1 MTVRPAQRMVLSGE
15 KGQHG
20 LRKVPGAI
28 LVSPCSIARSG
39 VHQREREARMAS
51 LPWAFEKDD
60 SGEVQEHSSYLLSAL
75 ADAREG
81 EGEMLVMV
89 MGLEEVEVGVEVE
102 VEVSPGGLRS
112 LKAVSRDERDLAV
125 ERRRPQPPP

>member
-20 LRKVPGAI
+20 LRKVPSAI

-39 VHQREREARMAS
+39 VHQRQREARMAS

-60 SGEVQEHSSYLLSAL
+60 SGEVQEYSSYLFSAL
-75 ADAREG
+75 ADALRARG
-81 EGEMLVMV
+81 RATAMMLVMV
-89 MGLEEVEVGVEVE
+89 MGLERLRLE
-102 VEVSPGGLRS
+102 LRS
-112 LKAVSRDERDLAV
+112 
-125 ERRRPQPPP
+125 RRMASGP

>member
-39 VHQREREARMAS
+39 VHQRQREARMAS
-51 LPWAFEKDD
+51 LPRAFEKDD
-60 SGEVQEHSSYLLSAL
+60 SGEVQEHTLRISFRRL

-81 EGEMLVMV
+81 EGDD
-89 MGLEEVEVGVEVE
+89 VGDGDGF
-102 VEVSPGGLRS
+102 GGGRG
-112 LKAVSRDERDLAV
+112 
-125 ERRRPQPPP
+125 